1 MSLGGGRLRGD
12 TGQIVQADLNLM
24 LLGVGQDE
32 GPMLCGNNSITAIN
46 GNPAANSA
54 SRNRANGSGVHDTP
68 AFKHYAIG
76 GFRPP
81 LDKSHVNFLAEPA
94 SLDPII
100 ILATGNFIKINI
112 AYR

>member
-1 MSLGGGRLRGD
+1 VSLGGGRLRGD

-24 LLGVGQDE
+24 LLGVSQDK
-32 GPMLCGNNSITAIN
+32 GPVFRWHDSVTAVG
-46 GNPAANSA
+46 GNPTANSPR
-54 SRNRANGSGVHDTP
+54 RNRTDGSCVHNAP

-81 LDKSHVNFLAEPA
+81 LDESHVNFPVEPA
-94 SLDPII
+94 SLGGII